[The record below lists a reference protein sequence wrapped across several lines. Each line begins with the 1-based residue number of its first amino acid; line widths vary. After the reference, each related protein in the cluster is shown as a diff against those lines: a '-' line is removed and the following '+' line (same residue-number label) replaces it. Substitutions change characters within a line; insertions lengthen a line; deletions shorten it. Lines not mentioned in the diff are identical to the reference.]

1 MGKEGASRQV
11 SVQSEQSSA
20 GQRRKTTS
28 FLNPTGVDA
37 KTAPPKEIGAWVEMA
52 VFFSYVMISAFH
64 PIFIDMS
71 KSVDEN
77 DKKYY
82 GYQPISTVVL
92 MTLLISVA
100 TIGGCYVAGGKKEF
114 EKIWN
119 PKPLMLFSVNGAVYA
134 LGDYLQMASMGS
146 LQGAAYQIL
155 MQTRIIL
162 TASMM
167 ICVKGVFQ
175 TRLQWTLLGML
186 MCAMSVYMV
195 VESSNSSGGGGG
207 VPLVGMI
214 FAFSKVILS
223 CASAVVSDKY
233 MKVYSDD
240 STNVQIA
247 RIHVG
252 RAVGIVVLSAFTPVY
267 SNGFFE
273 GWDGMTWAVT
283 GAFIVKSVS
292 SLYVVALLDSILKN
306 IAESFAVLVIYG
318 FDVLMPWV
326 AKDFDV
332 ATFLAVLVVVCTCA
346 AYVDSKEPIEKAAK
360 YDMEEK
366 IRKLGGGR

>member
-11 SVQSEQSSA
+11 SVQSSQSSA

-37 KTAPPKEIGAWVEMA
+37 NTAPPKEIGAWVEMA

-71 KSVDEN
+71 KSVDAN

-82 GYQPISTVVL
+82 AYQPISTVVL

-100 TIGGCYVAGGKKEF
+100 TIGGCYVAGGKREF

-186 MCAMSVYMV
+186 MCSMSVYMV
-195 VESSNSSGGGGG
+195 VESGNSSGGGGG
-207 VPLVGMI
+207 VPLMGMV

-252 RAVGIVVLSAFTPVY
+252 RAVGIVVLSFFTPVY

-366 IRKLGGGR
+366 IRKLGGGK